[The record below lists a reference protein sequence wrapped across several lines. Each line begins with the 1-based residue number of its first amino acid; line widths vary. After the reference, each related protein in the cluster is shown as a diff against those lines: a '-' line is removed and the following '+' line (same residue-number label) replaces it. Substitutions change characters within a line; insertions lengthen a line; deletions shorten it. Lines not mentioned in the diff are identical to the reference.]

1 MFTLLIIYTSLGILK
16 TIHFG
21 NPKWRRSHYG
31 GTYVDRDQQH
41 HNFSKYT
48 YEYYTKRRFSITLIV
63 VLDAYKWKDI
73 IVWLNSSA
81 NAFFLLA
88 KFESPS
94 WRWRMS
100 RQNRPIKLKI
110 WRSVV
115 IFALFLRS
123 IFLNFHFI
131 RSQNDKKVS
140 I

>member
-1 MFTLLIIYTSLGILK
+1 MEIQNGVVAITVV
-16 TIHFG
+16 H
-21 NPKWRRSHYG
+21 
-31 GTYVDRDQQH
+31 VDRDQH

-48 YEYYTKRRFSITLIV
+48 YEYYTKREFSITLIV
-63 VLDAYKWKDI
+63 VLDAYKENYI
-73 IVWLNSSA
+73 IAWLNSSA

-110 WRSVV
+110 LRSVV

-123 IFLNFHFI
+123 IFFNFHFI
-131 RSQNDKKVS
+131 RSQNDKKCRYNTKLCFMYRS
-140 I
+140 Q